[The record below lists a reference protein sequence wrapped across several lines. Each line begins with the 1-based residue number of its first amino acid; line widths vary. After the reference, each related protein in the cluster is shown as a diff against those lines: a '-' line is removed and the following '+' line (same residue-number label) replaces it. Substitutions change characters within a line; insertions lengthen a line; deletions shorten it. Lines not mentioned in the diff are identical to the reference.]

1 MMLALL
7 PILVCATFVYS
18 PRVLLIAFTATITAR
33 ISDLLAAYFKG
44 IEVDIT
50 DKSSSVAALTFA
62 LMLPVSIPLY
72 MVVMDVALTIF
83 VGKYAFGGKGAYPFN
98 LAALAMCVRVVNWPL
113 AACRVVTPFSKVD
126 FWSGNARQAVSN
138 IATIRSGGL
147 PYTSVLNLLL
157 GNYPGSM
164 GTSFR
169 IIIVAVFIALLV
181 MKKVT
186 WHAPVAFVVTVT
198 LIALRFPR
206 ISGVDRL
213 VSVKYEVLSS
223 AVLYYGVF
231 LLNEPTTT
239 PKKKLGKLIF
249 GVVCGILTMVFRY
262 FGAYEIGGC
271 FAILL
276 ANATEGMWDRLVP
289 RMKSDDVT
297 SIYRPVT
304 ATVRTVAKKEK
315 EAEKGTMTAA
325 VKTYD
330 STATSAMNIIRD
342 IAREARRDERKKKE
356 RAKDAGK
363 KIFTADS
370 VQKAPETEKTEQLR
384 NTAAISAPIE
394 KEAPVDTQM
403 VRTTQNSSSR
413 QTVAPP
419 ESIERLT
426 EQVNRE
432 QAKEKEKEKKP
443 AKKKKKG
450 LFSAFSSSKKKTEK
464 KKDTKKKENIFDNTT
479 FNIIG
484 QVEDEIDEVEFS
496 TRTIDVA
503 ELLQALRE
511 QEESDAWKK

>member
-7 PILVCATFVYS
+7 PVMICATFVYS
-18 PRVLLIAFTATITAR
+18 PRVLLIALVAIVTAR
-33 ISDLLAAYFKG
+33 ITDLLAAYFRG
-44 IEVDIT
+44 SEVDVA

-62 LMLPVSIPLY
+62 MMLPVSIPLY

-83 VGKYAFGGKGAYPFN
+83 VGKYAFGGRGVYPFN

-113 AACRVVTPFSKVD
+113 ASCRVVTPFSEVD
-126 FWSGNARQAVSN
+126 FWTGNARQAVSN
-138 IATIRSGGL
+138 VATIRSGGL
-147 PYTSVLNLLL
+147 PYTSVLNLIL

-169 IIIVAVFIALLV
+169 IIIVAVFIALLA

-186 WHAPVAFVVTVT
+186 WHAPVAFVATVT
-198 LIALRFPR
+198 LIALLFPR

-223 AVLYYGVF
+223 AVLYYRVF

-249 GVVCGILTMVFRY
+249 GVVCGALTMIFRY

-297 SIYRPVT
+297 NIYRPSAPT
-304 ATVRTVAKKEK
+304 ARTAAKKEK
-315 EAEKGTMTAA
+315 GEDKSVRTAA

-330 STATSAMNIIRD
+330 STATSAETIIRE
-342 IAREARRDERKKKE
+342 IAREARRNERKKQE
-356 RAKDAGK
+356 RAKAAEK
-363 KIFTADS
+363 KIFTVDS
-370 VQKAPETEKTEQLR
+370 AASAPQRPGREHVRKTTAVMPASEPETGE
-384 NTAAISAPIE
+384 
-394 KEAPVDTQM
+394 DTQ
-403 VRTTQNSSSR
+403 VIRTTQNSATR

-419 ESIERLT
+419 ESIERLS
-426 EQVNRE
+426 EQVKQE
-432 QAKEKEKEKKP
+432 QAKEHKK
-443 AKKKKKG
+443 ASKKKKG
-450 LFSAFSSSKKKTEK
+450 LFSAFSSSKKKSSG
-464 KKDTKKKENIFDNTT
+464 KKDTKKKSNIFDNTT
-479 FNIIG
+479 FDIIG

-503 ELLQALRE
+503 ELLRALKE